1 MTCRLQDS
9 QAVKHVCPVR
19 NSQIQYSSTHMTAK
33 VSSTSHASKKRKVL
47 KNVHEHDAVPST
59 STPPSEGVAETA
71 ASGSEESAVEESA
84 GSASGT
90 EEESSDDDL
99 PAKKRA
105 SMPKHS
111 DGAEGFS
118 SALTNILSSHLK
130 AYDRSNPILARNKK
144 VLRQNEADKLELKA
158 KKALLAEKKQRLA
171 KTRKRDILPV
181 AAADDDAEL
190 IRATLEKER
199 RLRKVAQK
207 GVVKLFNAIL
217 ATQVKTE
224 REARE
229 TSLKDVKNQAERREL
244 ITEVSKE
251 KFLDLVKAAGDA

>member
-1 MTCRLQDS
+1 
-9 QAVKHVCPVR
+9 
-19 NSQIQYSSTHMTAK
+19 MTAK
-33 VSSTSHASKKRKVL
+33 GSSTFPVNKKRKVL
-47 KNVHEHDAVPST
+47 KDAHEHDAAAPASAQHR
-59 STPPSEGVAETA
+59 AEDA
-71 ASGSEESAVEESA
+71 ASGSSSHSEESAAEESED
-84 GSASGT
+84 SASG
-90 EEESSDDDL
+90 EEVESSDDDL
-99 PAKKRA
+99 PAKKKA

-158 KKALLAEKKQRLA
+158 KKALLAEKKQRLT